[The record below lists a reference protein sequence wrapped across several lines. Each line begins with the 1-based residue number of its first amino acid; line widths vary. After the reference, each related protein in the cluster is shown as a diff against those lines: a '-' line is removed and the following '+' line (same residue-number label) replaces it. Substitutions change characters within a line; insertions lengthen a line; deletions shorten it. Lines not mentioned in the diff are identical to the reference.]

1 MKTFFAWFRAV
12 AGVVLV
18 VWGLRWVLV
27 GLDMISDSA
36 MAGQPAF
43 AALGLACA
51 LLGGWLLWPM
61 LGWLRRRQRVA

>member
-27 GLDMISDSA
+27 GLAQSST
-36 MAGQPAF
+36 MARRTASTASGWGGVV
-43 AALGLACA
+43 ALASK
-51 LLGGWLLWPM
+51 
-61 LGWLRRRQRVA
+61 